1 LLETCVPIPVK
12 SLIISWRT
20 IALALLLSV
29 IVGISGAGELPDR
42 MISMATSRIAAR
54 PVSGDTVIVALDD
67 KTLQAIGG
75 RDFDI
80 DHHTQ
85 LIRALDASP
94 ARRLFIDFSYER
106 RLRDREFPEFAA
118 AVRHMGP
125 RIVLARS
132 IGQLRGPYRQTAGV
146 AR

>member
-1 LLETCVPIPVK
+1 ML
-12 SLIISWRT
+12 
-20 IALALLLSV
+20 
-29 IVGISGAGELPDR
+29 
-42 MISMATSRIAAR
+42 SMATSRIAAR

-80 DHHTQ
+80 NHHMR
-85 LIRALDASP
+85 LIRAIEASP

-106 RLRDREFPEFAA
+106 RLRDREYPKFAA

-125 RIVLARS
+125 RIVLAVPSASFEGHTAKAPLWPRS
-132 IGQLRGPYRQTAGV
+132 EEHTSELTSLRRISY
-146 AR
+146 